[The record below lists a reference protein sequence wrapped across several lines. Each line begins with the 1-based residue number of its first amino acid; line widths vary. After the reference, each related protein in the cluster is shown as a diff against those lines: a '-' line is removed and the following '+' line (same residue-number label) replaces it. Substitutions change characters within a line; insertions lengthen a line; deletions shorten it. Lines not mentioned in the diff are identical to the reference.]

1 MEDNEIEN
9 EKNEN
14 SQNLNFEENDTPL
27 NNNDLKNDLQQDPND
42 IMLIYEWVDSFQLTK
57 AKKNIARDFS
67 DALLLA
73 EMIKKYAP
81 KLVDLHNYP
90 ECSSKKQKLI
100 NWETLNNKVLKKLG
114 LRLHKNEIEDV
125 INCKPNAIE
134 LLLKKVYYVIQK
146 HFGNDNIR
154 EQVEKNSHFNLNNP
168 VGNMKKKIQ
177 DKENVIKELSDTI
190 SVLEMKLKSTLE
202 YNQNLESKIN
212 EFEEKIRE
220 KGFDI

>member
-1 MEDNEIEN
+1 MFTNQFLDDNEYYE
-9 EKNEN
+9 
-14 SQNLNFEENDTPL
+14 
-27 NNNDLKNDLQQDPND
+27 
-42 IMLIYEWVDSFQLTK
+42 IYNWVDNYNLSKTR
-57 AKKNIARDFS
+57 KNINRDFS
-67 DALLLA
+67 DGTCYA
-73 EMIKKYAP
+73 EIIKKNIP
-81 KLVDLHNYP
+81 SIIQIHNYIP
-90 ECSSKKQKLI
+90 TENHKQKLE
-100 NWETLNNKVLKKLG
+100 NWNLLNNKVLKKLG